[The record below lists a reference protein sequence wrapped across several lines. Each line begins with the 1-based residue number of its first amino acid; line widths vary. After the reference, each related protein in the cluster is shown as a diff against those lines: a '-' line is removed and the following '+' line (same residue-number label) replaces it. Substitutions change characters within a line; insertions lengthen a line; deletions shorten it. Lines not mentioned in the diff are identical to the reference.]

1 MIFAWLASAA
11 CGMLMARY
19 YKQTWKSVRPM
30 GKDFW
35 FRCHQFFMGLA
46 VLLTLIAVIV
56 IIVERKLE
64 PLDSAAIKQN
74 PHAAVGIVCI
84 ICAFIQPIM
93 AYFRPHPGTDN
104 RYFLYCRTRFIANL
118 I

>member
-19 YKQTWKSVRPM
+19 YKQTWQSIRPM

-35 FRCHQFFMGLA
+35 FRLHQFFMGLA
-46 VLLTLIAVIV
+46 VLLTLTAFIV
-56 IIVERKLE
+56 ILVALKVEPFE
-64 PLDSAAIKQN
+64 SDAIKKN

-93 AYFRPHPGTDN
+93 AYFRPHPGTSN
-104 RYFLYCRTRFIANL
+104 RYVF
-118 I
+118 